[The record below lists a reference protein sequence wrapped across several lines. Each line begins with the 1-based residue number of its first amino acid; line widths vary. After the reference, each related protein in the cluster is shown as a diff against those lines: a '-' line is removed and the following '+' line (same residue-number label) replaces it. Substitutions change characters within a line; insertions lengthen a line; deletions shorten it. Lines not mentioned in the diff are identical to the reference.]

1 MNAGLGI
8 LGSLLG
14 FEAEIPRIWT
24 SEETGQAP
32 KVNHT
37 TKISQMQNT
46 KIWPS
51 NEIPLDPKMDQNIE
65 EIGRDV
71 FLLDFSRTFETL
83 NRFFN

>member
-71 FLLDFSRTFETL
+71 FPSWF
-83 NRFFN
+83 